1 MECHPELNA
10 MSDDEFAAVIGA
22 ADQQMAQPLAR
33 AQACLDLF
41 EKDCG
46 RRATTALDI
55 RVWADVQVPENLRFR
70 ILRRVHTA
78 EVWTEACKRIWNDI
92 PAPLAS
98 RPPMGQRISLSLAQA
113 AKTTGLSE
121 STILAA
127 IENGRI
133 VGMKDILDG
142 WPLERAQLCHVFPP
156 APAGPAKSDTVA
168 DALVARDIGFVFVT
182 GYDHHGLLAYRDRP
196 TLKKPFQIDA
206 LKRCCKSALSRT
218 YLKIV

>member
-1 MECHPELNA
+1 

-33 AQACLDLF
+33 AQASLDLF

-156 APAGPAKSDTVA
+156 APAGPAKSDSRRALDAAALMLEVGIS
-168 DALVARDIGFVFVT
+168 ALVRRAGDKLRRRRISWRLLPRMRPEKPATRET
-182 GYDHHGLLAYRDRP
+182 G
-196 TLKKPFQIDA
+196 
-206 LKRCCKSALSRT
+206 
-218 YLKIV
+218 

>member
-1 MECHPELNA
+1 
-10 MSDDEFAAVIGA
+10 MSDDEFTAIIGA

-127 IENGRI
+127 IEDGRI
-133 VGMKDILDG
+133 AGMKDILDG
-142 WPLERAQLCHVFPP
+142 WYVERAQLCHVFPP
-156 APAGPAKSDTVA
+156 APAGPAKALDAAALMLEVGIS
-168 DALVARDIGFVFVT
+168 ALVRTAGDKLRRRRISWRLLPRMRPEKPATRET
-182 GYDHHGLLAYRDRP
+182 G
-196 TLKKPFQIDA
+196 
-206 LKRCCKSALSRT
+206 
-218 YLKIV
+218 